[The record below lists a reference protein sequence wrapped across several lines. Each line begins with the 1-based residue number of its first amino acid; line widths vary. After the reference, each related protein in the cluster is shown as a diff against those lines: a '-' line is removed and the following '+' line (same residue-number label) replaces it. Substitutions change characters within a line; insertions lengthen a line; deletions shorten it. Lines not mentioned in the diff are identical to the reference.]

1 MATRLLIADDEKN
14 IRMGLQ
20 SMIEREFSGLYECA
34 LVKDG
39 REAWQHVQHYSPELV
54 ITDIRMPVMDGI
66 MLMQHIRELEP
77 GRRPMVIIL
86 SGYDEFQYAREAIRC
101 GAREYLLKPIVR
113 EELFGALATL
123 NEELEQHAGQ
133 DRLEQRNPIIND
145 NIVGVEKDRRTGS
158 MDSVSVIAD
167 TSGSMSRAIQYIHAH
182 YSEDLNMAVVS
193 NSVSLNYTY
202 FSQAFKAYTGMSFV
216 QYVKK
221 FRIAEAKKLLGCQG
235 DKIYEIAAAVGFDN
249 AKHFNKVFR
258 ELEGMTPQQFRVK
271 NQRGN

>member
-1 MATRLLIADDEKN
+1 MTTKLLIADDEKN

-20 SMIEREFSGLYECA
+20 AMIEREFSGLYECV

-39 REAWQHVQHYSPELV
+39 REAWQHVKQFLPELV

-66 MLMQHIRELEP
+66 MLMQHIRELESE
-77 GRRPMVIIL
+77 RRPLVIIL

-113 EELFGALATL
+113 EELFGALAVL
-123 NEELEQHAGQ
+123 NEELKQKNHLTY
-133 DRLEQRNPIIND
+133 DS
-145 NIVGVEKDRRTGS
+145 VVSVEKDRLIGG
-158 MDSVSVIAD
+158 MDTSAMVD
-167 TSGSMSRAIQYIHAH
+167 RSGSMTRAIQYIHAH

-202 FSQAFKAYTGMSFV
+202 FSQAFKAYTGLSFV
-216 QYVKK
+216 QYVKRL
-221 FRIAEAKKLLGCQG
+221 RITEAKKLLKCQG
-235 DKIYEIAAAVGFDN
+235 GKIYEIAANVGFDN

-258 ELEGMTPQQFRVK
+258 ELEGMTPQQFRVQ

>member
-1 MATRLLIADDEKN
+1 MTTKLLIADDEKN

-20 SMIEREFSGLYECA
+20 AMIEREFSGLYECI

-39 REAWQHVQHYSPELV
+39 REAWQHVKQFLPELV

-77 GRRPMVIIL
+77 ERRPLVIIL

-113 EELFGALATL
+113 EELFGALAVL
-123 NEELEQHAGQ
+123 NEELKE
-133 DRLEQRNPIIND
+133 RNHLID
-145 NIVGVEKDRRTGS
+145 DSVVSVEKDRLASASVIPDRNGS
-158 MDSVSVIAD
+158 M
-167 TSGSMSRAIQYIHAH
+167 TRAIQYIHAH

-202 FSQAFKAYTGMSFV
+202 FSQAFKAYTGLSFV
-216 QYVKK
+216 QYVKRL
-221 FRIAEAKKLLGCQG
+221 RITEAKKLLECQG
-235 DKIYEIAAAVGFDN
+235 GKIYEIAANVGFDN

-258 ELEGMTPQQFRVK
+258 ELEGMTPQQFRVQ
-271 NQRGN
+271 NQKGN

>member
-1 MATRLLIADDEKN
+1 MPTKLLIADDEKN

-20 SMIEREFSGLYECA
+20 AMIEREFSGLYECV

-39 REAWQHVQHYSPELV
+39 REAWQHVKQFLPELV

-77 GRRPMVIIL
+77 ERRPLVIIL

-113 EELFGALATL
+113 EELFGALAVL
-123 NEELEQHAGQ
+123 NEELKE
-133 DRLEQRNPIIND
+133 RNHLID
-145 NIVGVEKDRRTGS
+145 DSVVSVEKDRLVGASVIPDRNGS
-158 MDSVSVIAD
+158 M
-167 TSGSMSRAIQYIHAH
+167 TRAIQYIHAH

-202 FSQAFKAYTGMSFV
+202 FSQAFKAYTGLSFV
-216 QYVKK
+216 QYVKRL
-221 FRIAEAKKLLGCQG
+221 RITEAKKLLKCQG
-235 DKIYEIAAAVGFDN
+235 GKIYEIAANVGFDN

-258 ELEGMTPQQFRVK
+258 ELEGMTPQQFRVQ
-271 NQRGN
+271 NQKGN

>member
-1 MATRLLIADDEKN
+1 MTTKLLIADDEKN

-20 SMIEREFSGLYECA
+20 AMIEREFPSLYECV

-39 REAWQHVQHYSPELV
+39 MEAWQHVKQFLPELV

-66 MLMQHIRELEP
+66 MLMQHIRELEL
-77 GRRPMVIIL
+77 GHRPLVIIL

-113 EELFGALATL
+113 EELFGALAVL
-123 NEELEQHAGQ
+123 NEELK
-133 DRLEQRNPIIND
+133 QRNHLTYD
-145 NIVGVEKDRRTGS
+145 SVVSVEKDRRASTS
-158 MDSVSVIAD
+158 AIVDR
-167 TSGSMSRAIQYIHAH
+167 SGSMTRAIQYIHAH

-202 FSQAFKAYTGMSFV
+202 FSQAFKAYTGLSFV
-216 QYVKK
+216 QYVK
-221 FRIAEAKKLLGCQG
+221 RLRVTEAKKLLECQG
-235 DKIYEIAAAVGFDN
+235 GKIYEIAANVGFDN

-258 ELEGMTPQQFRVK
+258 ELEGMTPQQFRVQ

>member
-1 MATRLLIADDEKN
+1 MTTKLLIADDEKN

-20 SMIEREFSGLYECA
+20 AMIEREFSGLYECV

-39 REAWQHVQHYSPELV
+39 MEAWQHVKQFLPELV

-66 MLMQHIRELEP
+66 MLMQHIHELEP
-77 GRRPMVIIL
+77 GRRPLVIIL

-113 EELFGALATL
+113 EELFGALAVL
-123 NEELEQHAGQ
+123 NEELK
-133 DRLEQRNPIIND
+133 QRNHLIYD
-145 NIVGVEKDRRTGS
+145 GVVSVEKDRPAGASAIVDR
-158 MDSVSVIAD
+158 
-167 TSGSMSRAIQYIHAH
+167 SGSMTRAIQYIHAH

-202 FSQAFKAYTGMSFV
+202 FSQAFKAYTGLSFV
-216 QYVKK
+216 QYVKRL
-221 FRIAEAKKLLGCQG
+221 RITEAKKLLECQG
-235 DKIYEIAAAVGFDN
+235 GKIYEIAANVGFDN

-258 ELEGMTPQQFRVK
+258 ELEGMTPQQFRVQ

>member
-1 MATRLLIADDEKN
+1 MTTKLLIADDEKN

-20 SMIEREFSGLYECA
+20 AMIEREFSGLYECV

-39 REAWQHVQHYSPELV
+39 REAWQHVKQFLPELV

-77 GRRPMVIIL
+77 ERRPLVIIL

-113 EELFGALATL
+113 EELFGALAVL
-123 NEELEQHAGQ
+123 NEELKE
-133 DRLEQRNPIIND
+133 RNHLID
-145 NIVGVEKDRRTGS
+145 DSVVSVEKGRLAGASVIPDRNGS
-158 MDSVSVIAD
+158 M
-167 TSGSMSRAIQYIHAH
+167 TRAIQYIHAH

-202 FSQAFKAYTGMSFV
+202 FSQAFKAYTGLSFV
-216 QYVKK
+216 QYVKRL
-221 FRIAEAKKLLGCQG
+221 RIAEAKKLLECQG
-235 DKIYEIAAAVGFDN
+235 GKIYEIAANVGFDN

-258 ELEGMTPQQFRVK
+258 ELEGMTPQQFRVQ
-271 NQRGN
+271 NQKGN

>member
-1 MATRLLIADDEKN
+1 MMTKLLIADDEKN

-20 SMIEREFSGLYECA
+20 AMIEREFSGLYEYV

-39 REAWQHVQHYSPELV
+39 REAWQHVKQFLPELV
-54 ITDIRMPVMDGI
+54 ITDIRMPVMDGT

-77 GRRPMVIIL
+77 GRRPLVIIL

-113 EELFGALATL
+113 EELFGVLAVL
-123 NEELEQHAGQ
+123 NEELK
-133 DRLEQRNPIIND
+133 QRNYLIND
-145 NIVGVEKDRRTGS
+145 SVVSVEKDRLAGRIDGAS
-158 MDSVSVIAD
+158 AIAD
-167 TSGSMSRAIQYIHAH
+167 RSGSMTRAIQYIHAH

-202 FSQAFKAYTGMSFV
+202 FSQAFKSYTGLSFV
-216 QYVKK
+216 QYVKRL
-221 FRIAEAKKLLGCQG
+221 RIAEAKRLLECQG
-235 DKIYEIAAAVGFDN
+235 GKIYEIAATVGFDN

-258 ELEGMTPQQFRVK
+258 ELEGMTPQQFRLK
-271 NQRGN
+271 NQRGNEK